1 MQRVSVRSRGPRI
14 VEAVTF
20 VGAPIHTLGRC
31 DLLATACCCCTM
43 SSRRPNIVRA
53 APSADPARPIH
64 AQLDA
69 AAAAIKPRIIARH
82 RVIHANPKLGH
93 WKHRTARRA
102 HLRAL
107 GYKVRG
113 MPAVTGIAAVLRDGA
128 GPGPGPFFALRA
140 DMDALPF
147 AGEVPSATVSNQRI
161 QWDGVDIRVL
171 QACGHDCCHMAS
183 LLAAAEVLAANRD
196 AVRGTVMLAEDE
208 IGGAK
213 RNLAEGAFAD
223 PKPDIV
229 FGLHVVGGP
238 RAGTIGTDR
247 ALGRRAPTSSTSPSA
262 AGKPTAHGPGAGV
275 DLIIIGAQ
283 ILTALQTIQSHQ
295 VSVKD
300 PSVLSVDTFQAGL
313 RQTIISDYAVMT
325 GTLRTYAKERLPYVR
340 SRLTERPKGIAYS
353 VRGGAETTQQANRN
367 PCVFNDP
374 ALVERMVPSVACV
387 FGPGRLVLSAPPP
400 RWWTRTSRISH
411 RPHPACV
418 FSSASPPP
426 TTIRA
431 RPRQP
436 FTSLQGRRSQHG
448 RTCGRSYFGRR
459 RLRQRRCVTG
469 PPQIG
474 LRPRSEQPGALSGSR
489 AAPGGLR
496 RPGSDRH

>member
-69 AAAAIKPRIIARH
+69 AAAAVKPRIIARH

-387 FGPGRLVLSAPPP
+387 FGPGRLMLSAPPGGG
-400 RWWTRTSRISH
+400 RGLLVFRTGRTRHACFRRHHH
-411 RPHPACV
+411 RRRP
-418 FSSASPPP
+418 SA
-426 TTIRA
+426 
-431 RPRQP
+431 
-436 FTSLQGRRSQHG
+436 HG
-448 RTCGRSYFGRR
+448 RANHSPRFKADEASTA
-459 RLRQRRCVTG
+459 G
-469 PPQIG
+469 PAGDPTLVAG
-474 LRPRSEQPGALSGSR
+474 GSGSG
-489 AAPGGLR
+489 AA
-496 RPGSDRH
+496 